1 MIVRLAVFS
10 LPSVSE
16 SDLFARRGFRILLR
30 TCGLVFVVGLALVL
44 LDALAGVQLPQPFR
58 SALPWLLVISSG
70 VGITLLVGALGTPKR
85 EAKAPKAPPSD

>member
-1 MIVRLAVFS
+1 MSQERKI
-10 LPSVSE
+10 
-16 SDLFARRGFRILLR
+16 SDEMRGAFVDGQLDAADWAR
-30 TCGLVFVVGLALVL
+30 VVGLALVL

-85 EAKAPKAPPSD
+85 EAKAPKAPSSD